1 MHLLRFLALAA
12 LSVTAVS
19 ARKASND
26 KFDNY
31 FAKQASSAPFELDE
45 KGYNE
50 LTTAPRDYSLAVLL
64 TALDARY
71 ACGICREY
79 DPEWKILG
87 RSWQKGDKNG
97 ENRLLLSTLDF
108 DQGRNIFMKA
118 SCSFSSMQLQTA
130 PVLLFFPPTVGP
142 NAKADGSPVRFDF
155 LGPQTAEGTH
165 SWLLRQLP
173 AGDYPGI
180 QRPINYGKIAV
191 TITILLGAFTLLT
204 VTYPYILPVIQ
215 NRNLWAGISL
225 ILIMLFTSGHMF
237 NHIRR
242 VPYVA
247 NNGRGG
253 ISYFAGGF
261 QNQFGMETQIV
272 AAMYALLAFAAIN
285 LALRVPRIKDARTQ
299 QVAVIIWAT
308 VLFGMYSFL
317 MSVFRIK
324 NGGYPFWLPPF

>member
-1 MHLLRFLALAA
+1 MHFLKFLTLAA
-12 LSVTAVS
+12 LSITSVS
-19 ARKASND
+19 AKKASST
-26 KFDNY
+26 KFDTY
-31 FAKQASSAPFELDE
+31 FAKQASSAPFEIDE

-64 TALDARY
+64 TARDARY
-71 ACGICREY
+71 ACGLCKEF
-79 DPEWKILG
+79 DPEWKLLG

-97 ENRLLLSTLDF
+97 EHRVLLSTVDF
-108 DQGRNIFMKA
+108 DNGRNVFMRL
-118 SCSFSSMQLQTA
+118 QLQTA
-130 PVLLFFPPTVGP
+130 PVLLLFPPTVGEH
-142 NAKADGSPVRFDF
+142 AKPDAQPSRLDF
-155 LGPQTAEGTH
+155 IGPQTAEGVH
-165 SWLLRQLP
+165 SWLLRHLP
-173 AGDYPGI
+173 PGGSYPTVS
-180 QRPINYGKIAV
+180 RPINYGKIAV
-191 TITILLGAFTLLT
+191 TVTLLLGAFTFLT
-204 VTYPYILPVIQ
+204 VAYPYVLPVIQ

-225 ILIMLFTSGHMF
+225 ILILLFTSGHMF

-247 NNGRGG
+247 GNGRGG

-272 AAMYALLAFAAIN
+272 AAMYALLAFASIN
-285 LALRVPRIKDARTQ
+285 LALRVSRIKDARTQ

-308 VLFGMYSFL
+308 VVFGMYSFL